1 MKNMN
6 WNQLWIGL
14 VVGLLTPLLVYALY
28 YWVVSTFEL
37 RRVNVSLCVAANL
50 LPFFYLLRRDREYY
64 NAARG
69 VLIATIA
76 LGALVACLSMFT
88 NYLRIL

>member
-1 MKNMN
+1 MRNVN

-14 VVGLLTPLLVYALY
+14 VLGIVTPLIVYALY

-37 RRVNVSLCVAANL
+37 RRVNVSLCMVANL
-50 LPFFYLLRRDREYY
+50 LPFFLTLNREQY
-64 NAARG
+64 NASRG
-69 VLIATIA
+69 ILISTVVLAVV
-76 LGALVACLSMFT
+76 VACLSIFT

>member
-1 MKNMN
+1 MRNIN

-14 VVGLLTPLLVYALY
+14 VLGLVTPLIVYALY

-37 RRVNVSLCVAANL
+37 RRVNVSLCMVANL
-50 LPFFYLLRRDREYY
+50 LPFFLALNREYY
-64 NAARG
+64 NTARG
-69 VLIATIA
+69 ILISTVA
-76 LGALVACLSMFT
+76 LAVVVACLSFFT